1 MPIASSNTAR
11 GKSRSPAPPPP
22 SRSFLPPSHYAAAA
36 GYSSSKSANA
46 PSSLDELSK
55 AEPQAN
61 QAVNCS
67 QYDDFMPMSQHSPG
81 TSSPESFSEYKLP
94 KDTRFSFIAEARI
107 ISPRNSQREKRQ
119 STLTG
124 LPNIETQLLPSL
136 RDTID
141 RMTRPPS
148 RPPPSQPNQTD
159 ASAHRGRP
167 PDPADVVS
175 VHDPRQMRSHHP
187 TTEVDW
193 MTDAPEITL
202 SSHSNDT
209 PPLVASTPK
218 LKAPSYSALKSSLRT
233 PTPKL
238 PPPDNAIT
246 HTPVQH
252 ASGGSLRS
260 VKSFLG
266 RKISFT
272 TPPSSPAFVTNR
284 SQTPRKSSLKVCIN
298 PSSLY
303 IRCSSSN
310 RLQVRRIHQ
319 LPEASTSSTPPYLS
333 HLHNNQQ
340 NPTSL
345 WSHQYHLTRR
355 PPNQIRKLGRTS
367 QAYRVLKPGS
377 TRLLSNPRR
386 VRTIRTSR
394 TDTSD
399 TRGTSENSPWQTP
412 KFYHRVP
419 VQKVKWSQGGC
430 GIQV

>member
-1 MPIASSNTAR
+1 MCQICRIIITFYFWNSANVLTCSLAYAYYALTAMPSNAAR

-22 SRSFLPPSHYAAAA
+22 SRPFLPPSHYAAAA
-36 GYSSSKSANA
+36 GYSSSKPAKA
-46 PSSLDELSK
+46 PSSLDELNK
-55 AEPQAN
+55 AEPQTY
-61 QAVNCS
+61 QAVDYS
-67 QYDDFMPMSQHSPG
+67 QYDNFMPMSQHSPER
-81 TSSPESFSEYKLP
+81 SSPDSSSEYKLP
-94 KDTRFSFIAEARI
+94 RDTRFSFIAEARI

-148 RPPPSQPNQTD
+148 RPPPSQTNQTD

-167 PDPADVVS
+167 PDPADVIS
-175 VHDPRQMRSHHP
+175 LHDSRQMRSHHP
-187 TTEVDW
+187 APEIDW
-193 MTDAPEITL
+193 MSDAPEITL

-218 LKAPSYSALKSSLRT
+218 LKAPSHSPLKSSLRT

-238 PPPDNAIT
+238 SPPDNAIT

-284 SQTPRKSSLKVCIN
+284 SQTPRKSSLKVCIMHPLFLFVAHLAIGYKYAKYTN
-298 PSSLY
+298 FQKQAP
-303 IRCSSSN
+303 IRHHRPYPTC
-310 RLQVRRIHQ
+310 
-319 LPEASTSSTPPYLS
+319 TPT
-333 HLHNNQQ
+333 N
-340 NPTSL
+340 
-345 WSHQYHLTRR
+345 
-355 PPNQIRKLGRTS
+355 
-367 QAYRVLKPGS
+367 RVLRATS
-377 TRLLSNPRR
+377 
-386 VRTIRTSR
+386 TIRQDARQTKC
-394 TDTSD
+394 
-399 TRGTSENSPWQTP
+399 ENPA
-412 KFYHRVP
+412 VP
-419 VQKVKWSQGGC
+419 VKHTAS
-430 GIQV
+430 